1 VAEGNG
7 LLNRHTSQIVS
18 RVRIPLSPP
27 GKKPAHLCGL
37 FTLCPIF
44 LNNHLTHTST
54 SIPTPAFSFA
64 TENNDVVF
72 MGYHS
77 HSDQDLLAE
86 CSQDNI
92 KAFNALFDRYSGKL
106 YNYALNYIKDEFFAE
121 EAMMDVMLWIW
132 NNRHTLKVNGD
143 FKHYI
148 FRAVKNATIKSI
160 RKQAI
165 TLLPV
170 EHIENDQRF
179 LSEPADLMI
188 KTGELQLSYL
198 DGLQQLSPQRRLVFT
213 MSREEN
219 LSHAEIARD
228 LDLSVNTVKNHMKA
242 ALGQFKKHF
251 DNDTEAASTML
262 VLLVLL
268 SNVS

>member
-1 VAEGNG
+1 MI
-7 LLNRHTSQIVS
+7 S
-18 RVRIPLSPP
+18 
-27 GKKPAHLCGL
+27 
-37 FTLCPIF
+37 
-44 LNNHLTHTST
+44 
-54 SIPTPAFSFA
+54 
-64 TENNDVVF
+64 
-72 MGYHS
+72 MGYHL

-106 YNYALNYIKDEFFAE
+106 YNYALSYIKDEFFAE

-170 EHIENDQRF
+170 ENIENDQRF
-179 LSEPADLMI
+179 LSEPADLTI

-213 MSREEN
+213 KSREEN

-251 DNDTEAASTML
+251 DNYADTVSP
-262 VLLVLL
+262 LLIFLFAL